1 VNRPLR
7 IGVIGE
13 QDASPALVA
22 AAEEVGREVA
32 RRGGVVVC
40 GGMGGVMAGAAR
52 GAAREGGV
60 VVGILPGSTADG
72 CSPDVTIPIVTGM
85 GEGRNVLIART
96 AEAVIAIGGAYGTL
110 SEIAYALKMGVPVV
124 GYETWVMQRA
134 GIEADPIRRVDRPI
148 EAVALAWKAAAER
161 RRALEGIV
169 SHEARSPRG
178 RREEP

>member
-1 VNRPLR
+1 MR

-13 QDASPALVA
+13 QDASPAIVA

-52 GAAREGGV
+52 GASREGGT
-60 VVGILPGSTADG
+60 VVGILPGPTVEGSN
-72 CSPDVTIPIVTGM
+72 PHVTIPIVTGM

-110 SEIAYALKMGVPVV
+110 SEIAYALKMGVQVV
-124 GYETWVMQRA
+124 GYQTWVLQRA
-134 GIEADPIRRVDRPI
+134 GLEADPIRRADGPR
-148 EAVALAWKAAAER
+148 EAVALAWEAAVKR
-161 RRALEGIV
+161 RRALEDIV
-169 SHEARSPRG
+169 SHEARSPKG